1 MLILCCPQSHLLVFL
16 KNKIVFPLKWRQ
28 YSGNNIIQIL
38 DVVTQ
43 TSRAICLVWDRLES
57 REGRSHNV
65 NATASD
71 YHPYFLCSISPS
83 RVYYCITTASAKIK
97 KGHRAYKERKQ
108 RFIRREEL
116 YLPGCVN
123 ETTRAIWEVL
133 FFLFFQHFL
142 QQYRRHRIH
151 SFTNTKHTTTL
162 VAAAASAV
170 KRRGGG
176 GGGKCCGFLEVAISV
191 LAILPFQRFPSSIRR
206 KPALRGCHMGTFSQ
220 H

>member
-43 TSRAICLVWDRLES
+43 TSRAICLVWDRLAS

-83 RVYYCITTASAKIK
+83 RMYYCITTASAKIK
-97 KGHRAYKERKQ
+97 KSIERIK
-108 RFIRREEL
+108 RENRGSSGERNSTSQ
-116 YLPGCVN
+116 VVW
-123 ETTRAIWEVL
+123 TRPRVL
-133 FFLFFQHFL
+133 FEKFYFFFFFSISYNNTDVTEYIVL
-142 QQYRRHRIH
+142 QTQ
-151 SFTNTKHTTTL
+151 STPPPWL
-162 VAAAASAV
+162 
-170 KRRGGG
+170 
-176 GGGKCCGFLEVAISV
+176 L
-191 LAILPFQRFPSSIRR
+191 LLLLP
-206 KPALRGCHMGTFSQ
+206 
-220 H
+220 